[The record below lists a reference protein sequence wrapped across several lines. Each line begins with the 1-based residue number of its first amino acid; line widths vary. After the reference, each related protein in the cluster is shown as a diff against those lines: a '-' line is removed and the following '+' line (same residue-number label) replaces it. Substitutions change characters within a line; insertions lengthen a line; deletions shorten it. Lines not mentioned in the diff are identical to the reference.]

1 MKIFLTSFFV
11 IISFLASAQIGGLS
25 SSKLSALS
33 ADVVN
38 DKNMEFEPGFRSSRS
53 NKYFD
58 SDGNTQDMF
67 STSDS
72 VKHVTGMAFRFTYG
86 LWDKFEIGMSVST
99 DLSLVNIGTKYEFI
113 NKENLSIAAIA
124 GLNVP
129 MGNGTVN
136 ESIRATTNV
145 MQAGVGGVV
154 SYILNDRISADF
166 TAQYV
171 HFIKSTIDNNTGGV
185 YLNGDVGYYFFDNNF
200 KLITGF
206 GFYSINNDIGS
217 HQALTVYPGFTVE
230 SGKDYFIACS
240 FPFDVYGKNEAK
252 NVAFNFTLTLTFD

>member
-1 MKIFLTSFFV
+1 MKLILISLLVILSFF
-11 IISFLASAQIGGLS
+11 ASAQIGGLS
-25 SSKLSALS
+25 SSKLSSLS

-38 DKNMEFEPGFRSSRS
+38 GNNMEFEPGFKSSRS

-58 SDGNTQDMF
+58 NDGNSQNIF

-72 VKHVTGMAFRFTYG
+72 VRHVTGMAFRFTYG
-86 LWDKFEIGMSVST
+86 LWDKLEIGMSVST

-113 NKENLSIAAIA
+113 NKEKISVAVIA

-136 ESIRATTNV
+136 QSIRTTTN
-145 MQAGVGGVV
+145 MLQAGLGGVV
-154 SYILNDRISADF
+154 SYAFSNRLSADV
-166 TAQYV
+166 TAQYAY
-171 HFIKSTIDNNTGGV
+171 FLKPTIDNNTGGM
-185 YLNGDVGYYFFDNNF
+185 YINGDVGYYFFDNKF

-206 GFYSINNDIGS
+206 GFYNINNDIGS

-230 SGKDYFIACS
+230 SGKNYIIACS
-240 FPFDVYGKNEAK
+240 VPFDVYGKNESK